1 MYISNFQISVGV
13 LNSVASQLDG
23 FYDDLCGPFQH
34 GVDVDC
40 IGAINLPVDLE
51 L

>member
-1 MYISNFQISVGV
+1 MYISEFQVSVGV

-34 GVDVDC
+34 GVDV
-40 IGAINLPVDLE
+40 NSVDSIPLE
-51 L
+51 